1 MHVIDSHTG
10 GMPTRVIPQGG
21 PDLGSGPLDVRAQCL
36 AKDHEAFY
44 KSVMLEPRGQPGMV
58 GALLVEPI
66 DPDCVTGV
74 IYFDAEAVLGMC
86 GHGTIGLAVTL
97 HHMGRIGVG
106 THKIETPAGV
116 VTVEL
121 HDANTVSVTNIE
133 SRVITAGA
141 VIDLPSGP
149 VKTPVS
155 GPISGDVAY
164 GGNWFY
170 IVDPSPLPVTTTN
183 IPALTELAISMR
195 EICNANGIG
204 GPEGQ
209 PIDHVILRDPSPDTG
224 AHSRN
229 FVLCPDDEY
238 DRSPCGT
245 GSSAFMAVLA
255 ASGRLQPGEDVVL
268 ESVIGSSYRVS
279 YQPSEH
285 GVIPTLTGKAW
296 IMGEGTVFFD
306 ATDPFKG
313 GIYL

>member
-21 PDLGSGPLDVRAQCL
+21 PDLGSGSLDVRARRL

-58 GALLVEPI
+58 GALLVKSV

-97 HHMGRIGVG
+97 HHMGRIGIG
-106 THKIETPAGV
+106 THKFETPAGV

-133 SRVITAGA
+133 SCLIQAGA
-141 VIDLPSGP
+141 EITLPSGP
-149 VKTPVS
+149 VS
-155 GPISGDVAY
+155 GPVSGDVAY
-164 GGNWFY
+164 GGNWFF

-183 IPALTELAISMR
+183 IPALTELAVSIR
-195 EICNANGIG
+195 EVCNANGIG

-209 PIDHVILRDPSPDTG
+209 PIDHVILRGPTPDTG

-245 GSSAFMAVLA
+245 GSSAYMACLA
-255 ASGRLQPGEDVVL
+255 ASERLAPGSEIVL

-279 YQPSEH
+279 YQPTQN
-285 GVIPTLTGKAW
+285 GVIPTLTGQAW
-296 IMGEGTVFFD
+296 IMNEGTLFFD
-306 ATDPFKG
+306 TTDPFKD